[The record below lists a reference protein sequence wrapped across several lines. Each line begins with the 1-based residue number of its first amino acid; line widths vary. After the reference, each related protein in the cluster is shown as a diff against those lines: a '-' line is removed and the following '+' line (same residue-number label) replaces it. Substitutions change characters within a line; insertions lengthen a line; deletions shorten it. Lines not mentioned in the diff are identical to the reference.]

1 MSTINQHPIVLPQA
15 AASPLRLA
23 SWLCGATIFL
33 SAFLLFLVQP
43 VLGKIVLPWF
53 GGSAGVW
60 AACLVYFQT
69 SLLAGYAYAH
79 CLRRWVPP
87 RQQFLV
93 HVALLAVSL
102 LFLPILPSV
111 AWRHSGTADPALRII
126 GLLASTIGLPCLL
139 ISSTSPL
146 VQAWFADLKP
156 GASAY
161 RLYALSNLGSMLG
174 LLSFP
179 LWVEPHLRSTVQARE
194 WSIGYG
200 VFAGICALT
209 AWYGF
214 RHRSASPS
222 AGLEADSAVEEPV
235 GRGTWLLWM
244 ALAACGSGLLLAV
257 TNHLSQNVAPIP
269 LLWVLPLCLYLLS
282 FVLCFDAERIYQ
294 RYIWIPLMLAGLGGM
309 AYVKYANDGNPKVR
323 LAVPV
328 FLAGLFV
335 CCMVCHGELVRRKPH
350 VSRLTGF
357 YLMVSAGGV
366 LGGSFVALMAPHI
379 FRTYAELPVLMV
391 VCATLTAIVIW
402 KPARALH
409 AAFTWTFR
417 VGLVACAVALCG
429 YLGWQQS
436 KGGKDDRVQVRNF
449 YGALHVYDETLDG
462 GKDEPEQPARV
473 LIHGTIEHGA
483 QMLTPADRDEPT
495 SYYIRTSGVG
505 LAQEFLH
512 HRVHMR
518 VGVIGLGAGVIASY
532 CRPEDVYRYYEINPL
547 VEPIARTQFTFLND
561 CGGDLKVNLGDA
573 RLTLESQEPQNFDL
587 LAVDAFSGDAIPVH
601 LLTREA
607 VIEYFRHIKVDGI
620 LAVHVSNRYLDLLPI
635 VAGIAEDLHKRAIVV
650 DDDGSEGKDPA
661 ANTWV
666 LLSSTPS
673 VFDDQAFNADWVSPA
688 KLDPKIKPWTDD
700 YSNLLQVMDFGK
712 DKKDE

>member
-1 MSTINQHPIVLPQA
+1 GQ
-15 AASPLRLA
+15 
-23 SWLCGATIFL
+23 
-33 SAFLLFLVQP
+33 
-43 VLGKIVLPWF
+43 
-53 GGSAGVW
+53 
-60 AACLVYFQT
+60 
-69 SLLAGYAYAH
+69 
-79 CLRRWVPP
+79 
-87 RQQFLV
+87 
-93 HVALLAVSL
+93 
-102 LFLPILPSV
+102 
-111 AWRHSGTADPALRII
+111 ADPALRIL

-146 VQAWFADLKP
+146 VQAWYADMKP
-156 GASAY
+156 GSSAY

-174 LLSFP
+174 LISFP
-179 LWVEPHLRSTVQARE
+179 LLVEPRLRSTIQARE
-194 WSIGYG
+194 WSIAYV
-200 VFAGICALT
+200 VFAALCVLT
-209 AWYGF
+209 AWYAF
-214 RHRSASPS
+214 RHRSTEQSVAQDPS
-222 AGLEADSAVEEPV
+222 SAAGQPSEPV
-235 GRGTWLLWM
+235 TRGTWLLWM

-269 LLWVLPLCLYLLS
+269 LLWILPLSIYLLS
-282 FVLCFDAERIYQ
+282 FVLCFDAERVYQ
-294 RYIWIPLMLAGLGGM
+294 RYIWIPLMLAGLGAM
-309 AYVKYANDGNPKVR
+309 AYVKYSNEGNPKVR
-323 LAVPV
+323 LAIPV

-335 CCMVCHGELVRRKPH
+335 CCMVCHGELVRRKPPAN
-350 VSRLTGF
+350 RLTGF

-366 LGGSFVALMAPHI
+366 LGGMFVALIAPHV
-379 FRTYAELPVLMV
+379 FVTYAELPVLMV
-391 VCATLTAIVIW
+391 VCAALTALVVW
-402 KPARALH
+402 KPVGTLRAI
-409 AAFTWTFR
+409 FR
-417 VGLVACAVALCG
+417 WPVRIGLVACAIALCG
-429 YLGWQQS
+429 YLGWQQ
-436 KGGKDDRVQVRNF
+436 KNAGKDDHLQVRNF
-449 YGALHVYDETLDG
+449 YGALRVQDETVDG
-462 GKDEPEQPARV
+462 GKDQPEQPARA

-483 QMLTPADRDEPT
+483 QMLTPEFRDEPT

-505 LAQEFLH
+505 LAEEFLH
-512 HRVHMR
+512 QRVHMR

-547 VEPIARTQFTFLND
+547 VEPIARKEFTFLND

-573 RLTLESQEPQNFDL
+573 RLTLESQPPQNFDL

-607 VIEYFRHIKVDGI
+607 VVEYFRHLKVDGI

-635 VAGIAEDLHKRAIVV
+635 VAGIADELHKRAIVV

-688 KLDPKIKPWTDD
+688 KANPKIQPWTDD